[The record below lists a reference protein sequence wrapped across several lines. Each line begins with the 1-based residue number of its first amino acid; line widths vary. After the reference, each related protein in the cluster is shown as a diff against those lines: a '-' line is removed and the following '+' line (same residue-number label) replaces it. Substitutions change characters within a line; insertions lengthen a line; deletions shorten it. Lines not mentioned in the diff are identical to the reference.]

1 MVIPL
6 RTSMTAEDTRTP
18 LPTARLQFLPLQ
30 VPLPRRDHPGV
41 IVKEMSATGIIAAV
55 IRIFQ
60 SVPLGILHS
69 AIHGHA
75 SFLAFF
81 HYFILLWVSR
91 LSGPEKLPW
100 MPTTHA
106 WNQTII

>member
-6 RTSMTAEDTRTP
+6 RTSMTTEDTKTP
-18 LPTARLQFLPLQ
+18 LPIPRLQFLPLQ
-30 VPLPRRDHPGV
+30 VPQPPRDHPGV
-41 IVKEMSATGIIAAV
+41 IVKEMSAKGITAAV

-60 SVPLGILHS
+60 SVPLDILHS

-91 LSGPEKLPW
+91 VVWIRKLPW
-100 MPTTHA
+100 MPTAHA